1 MDSARLI
8 FIFIILQNIL
18 DCDGLSLTDQL
29 IRLLQYRR
37 DIDYP
42 EDYQIWVESRSA
54 EEKSEEALSREEETE
69 DEPSEYVAAVSEH
82 NNLILICLVVLTV
95 ASAAAEHEV
104 SGSIAGSDGNRS
116 TQEED
121 ALDEPAEY
129 VAVDKPVARVIR
141 DYYKLEQEKKKKKMQ
156 MERALLEPQEMHPYV
171 EIMPPPPP
179 PPPERQY
186 EQVRQELYQPP
197 RPVQPP
203 PVRPSTFIQQRPA
216 LSQRLQQN
224 PVKIKP
230 RYVKPKAKFVQT
242 KRRQPQKIDMV
253 QIEEK
258 PDQAPFAP
266 PTFDDIVDMKF
277 EVEDDVNL
285 QKDARPF
292 VMRTND
298 DTDLR
303 LLRSELQNMTK
314 MQTKDIEKM
323 QLEISE
329 LRKTNELFNKK
340 VKDLEE
346 RLESANQEKKHT
358 PRSSALGQLEDTVMK
373 LEQQIHERELEL
385 FSTDLEILNIPE
397 KRGEDLTSIVQD
409 LARSLGVLV
418 ETRDVV
424 FTERVGSSLDG
435 VGSMPEATRQGPKP
449 SPIIARLSRSPLRDE
464 IVRRARLNRNAT
476 RGAVVKERLA
486 DSDKELFRLA
496 RHIANSRGWKYI
508 WIKQGR
514 ILAKQSAKHPTYYIR
529 NEADIER
536 IFSKAVTPAI
546 NRPDSKPFAS
556 DTGSN
561 NTNVT
566 SRQVKPFGN
575 TGIVTQTEEFP
586 TNSRPTY
593 EIRFDPKHKTHIE
606 KADIFP
612 DAK

>member
-1 MDSARLI
+1 
-8 FIFIILQNIL
+8 
-18 DCDGLSLTDQL
+18 
-29 IRLLQYRR
+29 
-37 DIDYP
+37 
-42 EDYQIWVESRSA
+42 
-54 EEKSEEALSREEETE
+54 
-69 DEPSEYVAAVSEH
+69 
-82 NNLILICLVVLTV
+82 
-95 ASAAAEHEV
+95 
-104 SGSIAGSDGNRS
+104 
-116 TQEED
+116 
-121 ALDEPAEY
+121 
-129 VAVDKPVARVIR
+129 
-141 DYYKLEQEKKKKKMQ
+141 
-156 MERALLEPQEMHPYV
+156 
-171 EIMPPPPP
+171 
-179 PPPERQY
+179 
-186 EQVRQELYQPP
+186 
-197 RPVQPP
+197 
-203 PVRPSTFIQQRPA
+203 
-216 LSQRLQQN
+216 
-224 PVKIKP
+224 
-230 RYVKPKAKFVQT
+230 
-242 KRRQPQKIDMV
+242 
-253 QIEEK
+253 
-258 PDQAPFAP
+258 
-266 PTFDDIVDMKF
+266 MKF

-385 FSTDLEILNIPE
+385 FFTDLEILNIPE

-536 IFSKAVTPAI
+536 IFSKAVTPA
-546 NRPDSKPFAS
+546 DSKPFAS